1 MAATIIGLDR
11 LLARLENIAGNE
23 AIMAGIQKGSLRVE
37 ASAKELCTVDT
48 GYLRESIR
56 HDLHAGSLSGTIG
69 TNVEYAPYVEF
80 GSSGKSPQA
89 FLYPALAS
97 NVDKIKQDILQA
109 IRSEIRR
116 G

>member
-1 MAATIIGLDR
+1 MAEIIGLDKLMDKLDKIVGEKAVMR
-11 LLARLENIAGNE
+11 GLETGC
-23 AIMAGIQKGSLRVE
+23 LRVE
-37 ASAKELCTVDT
+37 TTAKELCTVDT

-56 HDLHAGSLSGTIG
+56 HDMYAGSLSGTIG

-97 NVDKIKQDILQA
+97 NLDNVKEDIVEAL
-109 IRSEIRR
+109 RSEIR
-116 G
+116 GV